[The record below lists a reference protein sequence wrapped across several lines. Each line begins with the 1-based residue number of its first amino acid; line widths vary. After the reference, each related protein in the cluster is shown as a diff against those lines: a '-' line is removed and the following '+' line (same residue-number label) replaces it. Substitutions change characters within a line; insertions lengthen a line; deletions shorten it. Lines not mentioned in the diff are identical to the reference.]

1 MGCKS
6 VIPASRY
13 WNKMAD
19 YLTAATRCNRF
30 LRILHFLAVH
40 TDAKEL
46 QTYRHIKFCAVFGE
60 WDKA

>member
-1 MGCKS
+1 
-6 VIPASRY
+6 
-13 WNKMAD
+13 MAD

-30 LRILHFLAVH
+30 LRFLHFLAVH